1 MRRIVFILV
10 GLASVFVANAQNR
23 PLDILHYRFQL
34 ELTDRNDSIYGWTTI
49 CYQDKNAG
57 SSVSLDLVGGMSE
70 KKGMKVISVVDGK
83 SKSPLV
89 FTFVKNKLVI
99 QHTKRNKEDSSFIS
113 IHYAGIPSDGLIIS
127 KNKYGKRTFFA
138 DNWPN
143 RAKHWLPCVD
153 DPADKASVEFIV
165 TAPTHYQVVSNGV
178 QIEETNL
185 PDNKKLTHYR
195 EDVPL
200 PTKIMVIGLAEFAVG
215 HAGMAKDSIP
225 VSTWVFPEDR
235 NAGFDDFEMGKKIL
249 EWYIDYIGTYPYKKL
264 ANVQSKTIF
273 GGMENAGAIF
283 YYEDVATG
291 KRKEETLIAHE
302 IVHQW
307 FGDHATEKSFAHLW
321 LSEGFATYLTH
332 VFIEAKYGTD
342 SLNKRM
348 KSERSAVLEFTHSS
362 KKPVVDTTNNLM
374 SLLNTNSYQKGSWV
388 LHMLRRQLGDSIF
401 HKSIRDYYSTY
412 AGKNADSDD
421 LRKIFEKNSGKD
433 LDQFFRQWL
442 HVAEHPNL
450 SISWRYKVPQ
460 KSFEVRIEQ
469 QQPTTFRFPLEL
481 ELVSASGTRSIQRI
495 DINTRLTVMEFPVR
509 FPVTSVIPDPN
520 TSLLFT
526 AAVTEMK

>member
-1 MRRIVFILV
+1 MRIYLLWLSAFFVF
-10 GLASVFVANAQNR
+10 NTQAQNR
-23 PLDILHYRFQL
+23 PIDILHYEFNL
-34 ELTDRNDSIYGWTTI
+34 ELSDGNDSIRGTTNI
-49 CYQDKNAG
+49 CFAQTQPG
-57 SSVSLDLVGGMSE
+57 TTLTLDLAQT
-70 KKGMKVISVVDGK
+70 MKVISINNSRKV
-83 SKSPLV
+83 PLNSSH
-89 FTFVKNKLVI
+89 FENKLVI
-99 QHTKRNKEDSSFIS
+99 QTGKSNNTIDTACIS
-113 IHYAGIPSDGLIIS
+113 IQYVGVPKDGLIIS
-127 KNKYGKRTFFA
+127 KNKYGKKTFFA

-143 RAKHWLPCVD
+143 RARHWLPCVD
-153 DPADKASVEFIV
+153 DPADKASVDFIV
-165 TAPTHYQVVSNGV
+165 IAPAHYQVISNGI

-185 PDNKKLTHYR
+185 PGNKRLTHYK

-200 PTKIMVIGLAEFAVG
+200 PTKVMVIGVAEFAVG
-215 HAGMAKDSIP
+215 HAGMAKDCIP
-225 VSTWVFPEDR
+225 VSSWVFPEDR
-235 NAGFDDFEMGKKIL
+235 NAGFADFEMGKNIL
-249 EWYIDYIGTYPYKKL
+249 EWYIDYIGPYPYKKL

-283 YYEDVATG
+283 YYEDVASG

-348 KSERSAVLEFTHSS
+348 KSERSAVLEFTRSS

-401 HKSIRDYYSTY
+401 RRSIRDYYNTY

-450 SISWRYKVPQ
+450 AISWRYKVPQ

-481 ELVSASGTRSIQRI
+481 ELVSGSGSTSIQRI
-495 DINTRLTVMEFPVR
+495 DINTRLTVMEFPVS
-509 FPVTSVIPDPN
+509 FLVTSVFPDPN
-520 TSLLFT
+520 TSLLFSAT
-526 AAVTEMK
+526 VTEMK